1 MKPFTTLQKFV
12 TIIHRTYK
20 KIFSAIAV
28 KCLIYMLQTL
38 YATALVSGFIWCL
51 EQPNVKKGW
60 LGIIGLAVAGLLIAC
75 IKRMIDHNYEVHEER
90 MKEALDHSI
99 FDKISKM
106 PYKYLEDPHY
116 LELVNQAKFCIKEED
131 CIDSIFRRGF
141 DFLQNIAIIIV
152 ISVVLLRFHAGLFL
166 ILVTVSLL
174 NIIFYFR
181 LAGLDAEFFE
191 DNVVVDRKY
200 TYYMDTLLYP
210 KYGKD
215 FRFYPVGKML
225 IDKFAGFSK
234 ELDDDFVNYM
244 EKAKKVM
251 VGLDITKYFA
261 MGLSYVI
268 VFKKVM
274 RDSLDIAIFS
284 FYAAICTTFLNMITE
299 SIRNVMHFF
308 LFLKYAEP
316 MVELLDI
323 ENVEKSGDEVLSD
336 IEQIEFQ
343 NVTFTYPK
351 AEKPVLENVS
361 FQIQKGEKIS
371 IVGLNGAGKTTIVK
385 LICRLYEPDSGEIY
399 INGKPIGNYNYESYI
414 KQISTLFQDFRLFAI
429 SLKENIMSAADNV
442 YDAAQVAEMVGLS
455 QKIAKLPDGIDSI
468 LSKDYEEGGIALS
481 GGEEQKLALGRMLN
495 KNSSLFILDEPTAAM
510 DPYAE
515 AEFYETFHKMIR
527 GKTTIY
533 ISHRMSASVFSDKI
547 LVLENGKVADFDTHD
562 NLLKK
567 QGRYQELF
575 QIQAENYVLD

>member
-1 MKPFTTLQKFV
+1 MKSLTTLQNFV

-20 KIFSAIAV
+20 NIFAVITV
-28 KCLIYMLQTL
+28 KCLIYMFQTL
-38 YATALVSGFIWCL
+38 YATALVSGVIWCL
-51 EQPNVKKGW
+51 ERPNARMAW
-60 LGIIGLAVAGLLIAC
+60 LGILSLAVAGVVIAC
-75 IKRMIDHNYEVHEER
+75 LKRLVDHSYEVHKER

-116 LELVNQAKFCIKEED
+116 LDLVNQAKFCIKEED

-323 ENVEKSGDEVLSD
+323 ENVKKSGDEVLSD

-442 YDAAQVAEMVGLS
+442 YDAVQVAEMVGLS

-575 QIQAENYVLD
+575 RIQAENYVLD

>member
-51 EQPNVKKGW
+51 ERPNVKKGW

-166 ILVTVSLL
+166 ILAAVSAL
-174 NIIFYFR
+174 NIIFYFW

-225 IDKFAGFSK
+225 IDKFAGFSQ

-244 EKAKKVM
+244 EKANKVM
-251 VGLDITKYFA
+251 AGLDITKYFA

-274 RDSLDIAIFS
+274 LDGLDIAMFS

-323 ENVEKSGDEVLSD
+323 ENVKKCGDEVLSD
-336 IEQIEFQ
+336 IEQIVFE

-429 SLKENIMSAADNV
+429 SLKENIMSATDNV

-515 AEFYETFHKMIR
+515 AEFYGTFHKMIR

>member
-152 ISVVLLRFHAGLFL
+152 ISVVLLRFHVGLFL
-166 ILVTVSLL
+166 ILTAVSVL

-244 EKAKKVM
+244 EKARKVM

-261 MGLSYVI
+261 MGISYVI

-323 ENVEKSGDEVLSD
+323 ENVKKSGDEVLSD

>member
-166 ILVTVSLL
+166 ILVAVSAL

-225 IDKFAGFSK
+225 IDKFAGFSQ

-274 RDSLDIAIFS
+274 RDGLDIAMFS

-515 AEFYETFHKMIR
+515 AEFYGTFHKMIR

>member
-106 PYKYLEDPHY
+106 PYKYLEDTHY

-244 EKAKKVM
+244 EKARKVM

-323 ENVEKSGDEVLSD
+323 ENAKKSGDEVLSD

>member
-20 KIFSAIAV
+20 KIFSSIAV

-90 MKEALDHSI
+90 MKEVLDHSI

-166 ILVTVSLL
+166 ILVAVSAL

-225 IDKFAGFSK
+225 IDKFAGFSQ

-244 EKAKKVM
+244 EKANKVM
-251 VGLDITKYFA
+251 AGLDITKYFA

-274 RDSLDIAIFS
+274 RDGLDIAMFS
-284 FYAAICTTFLNMITE
+284 FYAAICTTILNMITE

-323 ENVEKSGDEVLSD
+323 ENVKKCGDEVLSD
-336 IEQIEFQ
+336 IAQIEFQ

-385 LICRLYEPDSGEIY
+385 LICRLYEPDSGGIY

-429 SLKENIMSAADNV
+429 SLKENIMSATDNV

-455 QKIAKLPDGIDSI
+455 RKIAKLPDGIDSI

-515 AEFYETFHKMIR
+515 AEFYGTFHKMIR

>member
-1 MKPFTTLQKFV
+1 
-12 TIIHRTYK
+12 
-20 KIFSAIAV
+20 
-28 KCLIYMLQTL
+28 
-38 YATALVSGFIWCL
+38 
-51 EQPNVKKGW
+51 
-60 LGIIGLAVAGLLIAC
+60 
-75 IKRMIDHNYEVHEER
+75 
-90 MKEALDHSI
+90 
-99 FDKISKM
+99 
-106 PYKYLEDPHY
+106 
-116 LELVNQAKFCIKEED
+116 
-131 CIDSIFRRGF
+131 
-141 DFLQNIAIIIV
+141 
-152 ISVVLLRFHAGLFL
+152 
-166 ILVTVSLL
+166 
-174 NIIFYFR
+174 
-181 LAGLDAEFFE
+181 
-191 DNVVVDRKY
+191 
-200 TYYMDTLLYP
+200 
-210 KYGKD
+210 
-215 FRFYPVGKML
+215 
-225 IDKFAGFSK
+225 
-234 ELDDDFVNYM
+234 
-244 EKAKKVM
+244 
-251 VGLDITKYFA
+251 
-261 MGLSYVI
+261 
-268 VFKKVM
+268 
-274 RDSLDIAIFS
+274 
-284 FYAAICTTFLNMITE
+284 
-299 SIRNVMHFF
+299 MHFF

-323 ENVEKSGDEVLSD
+323 ENVKKSGDEVLSD

>member
-116 LELVNQAKFCIKEED
+116 LDLVNQAKFCIKEED

-244 EKAKKVM
+244 EKARKVM

-323 ENVEKSGDEVLSD
+323 ENAKKSGDEVLSD

-468 LSKDYEEGGIALS
+468 LSKDYEEGRIALS

>member
-166 ILVTVSLL
+166 ILAAVSVL

-274 RDSLDIAIFS
+274 RDGLDIAMFS

-323 ENVEKSGDEVLSD
+323 ENVEKSGNEVLSD

-575 QIQAENYVLD
+575 RIQAENYVLD

>member
-116 LELVNQAKFCIKEED
+116 LDLVNQAKFCIKEED

-244 EKAKKVM
+244 EKARKVM

-323 ENVEKSGDEVLSD
+323 ENAKKSGDEVLSD

-575 QIQAENYVLD
+575 RIQAENYVLD

>member
-166 ILVTVSLL
+166 ILVAVSAL
-174 NIIFYFR
+174 NIIFYFW

-225 IDKFAGFSK
+225 IDKFAGFSQ

-244 EKAKKVM
+244 EKANKVM
-251 VGLDITKYFA
+251 AGLDITKYFA

-274 RDSLDIAIFS
+274 RDGLDIAMFS

-323 ENVEKSGDEVLSD
+323 ENVKKCGDEVLSD
-336 IEQIEFQ
+336 IAQIEFQ

-429 SLKENIMSAADNV
+429 SLKENIMSATDNV

-468 LSKDYEEGGIALS
+468 LSKDYEEGGIGLS

-515 AEFYETFHKMIR
+515 AEFYGTFHKMIR

-567 QGRYQELF
+567 QGQYQELF

>member
-1 MKPFTTLQKFV
+1 MKSLTTLQKFV

-20 KIFSAIAV
+20 KIFAVITV
-28 KCLIYMLQTL
+28 KCLIYMFQTL
-38 YATALVSGFIWCL
+38 YATALVSGVIWCL
-51 EQPNVKKGW
+51 ERPNARMAW
-60 LGIIGLAVAGLLIAC
+60 LGILSLAVAGVVIAC
-75 IKRMIDHNYEVHEER
+75 LKRLVDHSYEVHKER

-116 LELVNQAKFCIKEED
+116 LDLVNQAKFCIKEED

-323 ENVEKSGDEVLSD
+323 ENVKKSGDEVLSD

-385 LICRLYEPDSGEIY
+385 LICRLDEPDSGEIY

-442 YDAAQVAEMVGLS
+442 YDAVQVAEMVGLS

-575 QIQAENYVLD
+575 RIQAENYVLD

>member
-261 MGLSYVI
+261 MGISYVI

>member
-116 LELVNQAKFCIKEED
+116 LDLVNQAKFCIKEED

-244 EKAKKVM
+244 EKARKVM

-323 ENVEKSGDEVLSD
+323 ENAKKSGDEVLSD

>member
-20 KIFSAIAV
+20 KIFSSIAV
-28 KCLIYMLQTL
+28 KCLIYMLQTF

-166 ILVTVSLL
+166 ILVAVSAL

-225 IDKFAGFSK
+225 IDKFAGFSQ

-274 RDSLDIAIFS
+274 RDGLDIAMFS

-515 AEFYETFHKMIR
+515 AEFYGTFHKMIR

>member
-116 LELVNQAKFCIKEED
+116 LDLINQAKFCIKEED

-166 ILVTVSLL
+166 ILLAVSAL

-244 EKAKKVM
+244 EKANKVM
-251 VGLDITKYFA
+251 AGLDITKYFA

-274 RDSLDIAIFS
+274 RDGLDIAMFS

-399 INGKPIGNYNYESYI
+399 INGKPIGNYNYEFYI

-429 SLKENIMSAADNV
+429 SLKENIMSAEDNV

-575 QIQAENYVLD
+575 RIQAENYVLD

>member
-20 KIFSAIAV
+20 KIFSSIAV

-90 MKEALDHSI
+90 MKEVLDHSI

-166 ILVTVSLL
+166 ILVAVSAL

-225 IDKFAGFSK
+225 IDKFAGFSQ

-244 EKAKKVM
+244 EKANKVM
-251 VGLDITKYFA
+251 AGLDITKYFA

-274 RDSLDIAIFS
+274 RDGLDIAMFS
-284 FYAAICTTFLNMITE
+284 FYAAICTTILNMITE

-323 ENVEKSGDEVLSD
+323 ENVKKCGDEVLSD
-336 IEQIEFQ
+336 IAQIEFQ

-429 SLKENIMSAADNV
+429 SLKENIMSATDNV

-455 QKIAKLPDGIDSI
+455 RKIAKLPDGIDSI

-515 AEFYETFHKMIR
+515 AEFYGTFHKMIR

>member
-20 KIFSAIAV
+20 KIFAVIAV

-116 LELVNQAKFCIKEED
+116 LDLVNQAKFCIKEED

-152 ISVVLLRFHAGLFL
+152 ISVVLLRFHTGLFL
-166 ILVTVSLL
+166 ILVTVSVL

-225 IDKFAGFSK
+225 IDKFAGFSQ

-244 EKAKKVM
+244 EKANKVM

-274 RDSLDIAIFS
+274 RDGLDIAMFS

-343 NVTFTYPK
+343 NATFTYPK

-575 QIQAENYVLD
+575 RIQAENYVLD

>member
-1 MKPFTTLQKFV
+1 
-12 TIIHRTYK
+12 
-20 KIFSAIAV
+20 
-28 KCLIYMLQTL
+28 MLQTL

-152 ISVVLLRFHAGLFL
+152 ISVVLLRFHVGLFL
-166 ILVTVSLL
+166 ILTAVSVL

-274 RDSLDIAIFS
+274 RDGLDIAMFS

-575 QIQAENYVLD
+575 RIQAENYVLD